1 MSSQKSFKDTHPF
14 PRRLEESKRVLA
26 KYPDRIPVIMEK
38 LSNNKK
44 DGVPMLDRVKFLV
57 PKDVSVTQFTFI
69 IRKRIELAPE
79 KAIFIFVEDNLPP
92 SSALVSELYETYHDD
107 DGEYLWLKFVYKKLI
122 LYNYNIYYIK

>member
-92 SSALVSELYETYHDD
+92 SSALVSELYETYRDD
-107 DGEYLWLKFVYKKLI
+107 DGF
-122 LYNYNIYYIK
+122 LYMKYSGENTFG